1 MEEVSVID
9 ALNEGF
15 LNEPSEFI
23 TSTATFHLGEV
34 IGHFEALETSKFSI
48 TEMIEK
54 HKPLLG
60 RKTHNIEKR
69 EPLRHA
75 DYRSI
80 REEETK
86 DHQ

>member
-1 MEEVSVID
+1 
-9 ALNEGF
+9 
-15 LNEPSEFI
+15 
-23 TSTATFHLGEV
+23 
-34 IGHFEALETSKFSI
+34 
-48 TEMIEK
+48 MIEK

-86 DHQ
+86 DHH